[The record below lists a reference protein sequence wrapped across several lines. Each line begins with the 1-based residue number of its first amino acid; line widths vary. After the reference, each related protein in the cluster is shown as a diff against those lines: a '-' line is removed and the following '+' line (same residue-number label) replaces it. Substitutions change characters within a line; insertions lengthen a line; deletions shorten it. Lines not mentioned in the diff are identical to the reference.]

1 MTPLLLYVFIAI
13 AAIQVIYFIV
23 FSVFAF
29 AKIKRSKEQY
39 DIPVSVIICAK
50 NEAENL
56 EKLIPEL
63 LQQSYK
69 KFEIVLI
76 NDASSDETLAIMERF
91 QKEHDHIKI
100 VDVENNEA
108 FWGNK
113 KYALTLGIKAATHN
127 YLLFTDADCKPLSKH
142 WITEMSQRFSSSK
155 KIVIGYGAYAKKKYS
170 LLNLLIRFETV
181 MAAVQAFSYAKIGI
195 PYTAVGRNLAYH
207 RDEFYGVSGFVN
219 HMKIRSGDDDLFIKD
234 AATRKNTAICFSKNS
249 FTVSQAKTS
258 FLSWFRQK
266 RRHVSTSSHYKF
278 IHKFLLG
285 LFYTSQLFFW
295 ILAIVLL
302 CTSVWQYAL
311 CVLAFRII
319 IQYFVL
325 GFATSKLK
333 EQDVLYLLPILEIF
347 LIIIHFGIFITN
359 LTSKPTHWK

>member
-1 MTPLLLYVFIAI
+1 MITLLFYIFIAI
-13 AAIQVIYFIV
+13 AAIQIIYFSI
-23 FSVFAF
+23 FGVFAF
-29 AKIKRSKEQY
+29 AKIKRSKVQY
-39 DIPVSVIICAK
+39 DIPVSVIVCAK

-63 LQQSYK
+63 LRQSYK

-76 NDASSDETLAIMERF
+76 NDASSDETLEIMERF
-91 QKEHDHIKI
+91 QKKHDNIKI
-100 VDVENNEA
+100 VNVENNEA

-127 YLLFTDADCKPLSKH
+127 YLLFTDADCKPISNH
-142 WITEMSQRFSSSK
+142 WITEMSQCFSSDK
-155 KIVIGYGAYAKKKYS
+155 KIIIGYGAYAKKKYS
-170 LLNLLIRFETV
+170 LLNILIRFETV
-181 MAAVQAFSYAKIGI
+181 MAAIQAFSYAKIGI

-207 RDEFYGVSGFVN
+207 RDEFYAVNGFVN

-234 AATRKNTAICFSKNS
+234 ATTRKNTAICFSKDS
-249 FTVSQAKTS
+249 FTISQAKTG
-258 FLSWFRQK
+258 FIAWFRQK

-285 LFYTSQLFFW
+285 FFYLTQVLFW
-295 ILAIVLL
+295 IFAIGLL
-302 CTSVWQYAL
+302 FTSMWQLAL

-319 IQYFVL
+319 FQYFII
-325 GFATSKLK
+325 GFAASKLK
-333 EQDVLYLLPILEIF
+333 EQDILYFLPLLEIF
-347 LIIIHFGIFITN
+347 LVIIHFGIFITN

>member
-1 MTPLLLYVFIAI
+1 MITLLFYIFIAI
-13 AAIQVIYFIV
+13 TAIQVVYFSV
-23 FSVFAF
+23 FGVFAF
-29 AKIKRSKEQY
+29 AKIKHNTKQY
-39 DIPVSVIICAK
+39 DIPISVIVCAK

-56 EKLIPEL
+56 KSLIPEL

-69 KFEIVLI
+69 NFEIVLI
-76 NDASSDETLAIMERF
+76 NDASSDETLDIMEGF
-91 QKEHDHIKI
+91 QKEHSNIKI
-100 VDVENNEA
+100 VNVENNEA

-127 YLLFTDADCKPLSKH
+127 YLLFTDADCKPASKH
-142 WITEMSQRFSSSK
+142 WITEMSQHFSSSK
-155 KIVIGYGAYAKKKYS
+155 KIIIGYGAYAKKKYS
-170 LLNLLIRFETV
+170 LLNILIRFETV
-181 MAAVQAFSYAKIGI
+181 MAAIQAFSYAKIGI

-207 RDEFYGVSGFVN
+207 RDEFYGVNGFVN

-234 AATRKNTAICFSKNS
+234 AATKKNTAICFSKDS
-249 FTVSQAKTS
+249 FTISEAKTG
-258 FLSWFRQK
+258 FFAWFRQK

-302 CTSVWQYAL
+302 CTSMWQYAL
-311 CVLAFRII
+311 CILVFRII

-325 GFATSKLK
+325 GFAASKLK
-333 EQDVLYLLPILEIF
+333 EQDVLYVLPILEIF
-347 LIIIHFGIFITN
+347 LVIIHFGIFITN

>member
-1 MTPLLLYVFIAI
+1 MITILFYIFIAI
-13 AAIQVIYFIV
+13 AAIQIIYFFV
-23 FSVFAF
+23 FGVFAF
-29 AKIKRSKEQY
+29 AKIQRSKQQY
-39 DIPVSVIICAK
+39 DIPVSVIVCAK

-56 EKLIPEL
+56 KLLIPEL
-63 LQQSYK
+63 VQQSYK
-69 KFEIVLI
+69 NFEIVLI
-76 NDASSDETLAIMERF
+76 NDASSDETLEVMEGF
-91 QKEHDHIKI
+91 QKEHDNIKI
-100 VDVENNEA
+100 VNVENNEA

-127 YLLFTDADCKPLSKH
+127 FLLFTDADCKPASKH
-142 WITEMSQRFSSSK
+142 WILEMSQRFSNDK
-155 KIVIGYGAYAKKKYS
+155 KIIIGYGAYAKKKYS
-170 LLNLLIRFETV
+170 FLNLLIRFETV
-181 MAAVQAFSYAKIGI
+181 MAAIQAFSYAKMGI

-207 RDEFYGVSGFVN
+207 RDNFYAVNGFVS

-249 FTVSQAKTS
+249 FTISQAKTG

-285 LFYTSQLFFW
+285 NFYITQVLFW
-295 ILAIVLL
+295 IFAIALL
-302 CTSVWQYAL
+302 FTSMWQLAL
-311 CVLAFRII
+311 CVLVFRII

-325 GFATSKLK
+325 GFSTSKLK
-333 EQDVLYLLPILEIF
+333 EQDILYLLPILEIF